1 MRHQP
6 VVAHPIQVPKTSLPA
21 CLCRQGSNWNLRES
35 GPSWTPVC
43 GKSPPSQG
51 TNPRLGRTRRPAT
64 KPRGQRARPSI
75 LPFASQ
81 LQDQRSGTTTAGR
94 APCQRSQLRRRI
106 LSSTQR
112 SYKGGCRPNHD
123 CIESV
128 YQTQLL
134 NPMFGTIRSAY
145 SPKGKLVRCLLIKT
159 GKYPA

>member
-1 MRHQP
+1 M
-6 VVAHPIQVPKTSLPA
+6 
-21 CLCRQGSNWNLRES
+21 
-35 GPSWTPVC
+35 
-43 GKSPPSQG
+43 
-51 TNPRLGRTRRPAT
+51 
-64 KPRGQRARPSI
+64 KPRGQRAKPPI
-75 LPFASQ
+75 LPLASQ

-145 SPKGKLVRCLLIKT
+145 SPKGKLVRCLLIKSGAFFARYGSNN
-159 GKYPA
+159 GKKFRSTEAKHQSGPKGSVHK